1 MASSHGDV
9 SHHATQREMRLRQLH
24 AVNMDAPVLET
35 AGDEEEDEEHQE
47 INLRAMLYS
56 RFLVKCQKL
65 QTSIFFVGKCTS
77 LL

>member
-1 MASSHGDV
+1 
-9 SHHATQREMRLRQLH
+9 MRLRQLH

-35 AGDEEEDEEHQE
+35 EGDEEEDEETQE
-47 INLRAMLYS
+47 IKLRAMLYS

-65 QTSIFFVGKCTS
+65 QTSIFFVGN